1 MGAMFADPTIND
13 FLARIDWHIAQAQ
26 ERAAMVVADL
36 RCRAAAHGAVNS
48 SRTVIFT
55 WEAVRKEFASGVETV
70 LGELHRVIRKTK
82 LDPGEL
88 RQHAGQRLMN
98 FVMAAEAVA
107 GTWEAAHLMPGYRKK
122 QVAALNQHLQFALQ
136 QFDVGLFVPNEPEVP
151 QVSNAINI
159 GSMTNSAVQQGS
171 PGATQSQS
179 IVIKVDEAKAAIAAL
194 EAGHGELNLTAEKLS
209 DLQSDLDT
217 IKAQLA
223 KTAPSHS
230 IVREAARSVRTI
242 VEGAVGGMLTPS
254 IVTAIVALG
263 KATGAY

>member
-1 MGAMFADPTIND
+1 
-13 FLARIDWHIAQAQ
+13 
-26 ERAAMVVADL
+26 
-36 RCRAAAHGAVNS
+36 
-48 SRTVIFT
+48 
-55 WEAVRKEFASGVETV
+55 
-70 LGELHRVIRKTK
+70 
-82 LDPGEL
+82 
-88 RQHAGQRLMN
+88 
-98 FVMAAEAVA
+98 
-107 GTWEAAHLMPGYRKK
+107 
-122 QVAALNQHLQFALQ
+122 
-136 QFDVGLFVPNEPEVP
+136 
-151 QVSNAINI
+151 
-159 GSMTNSAVQQGS
+159 VQQGS